1 MDGAKKNPDRLNTIA
16 IVTVGLTGS
25 VLVYLSIIGIE
36 AWYLN
41 ESSAVDHVAKFG
53 KQAETRATLKAEQ
66 VGKITEPR
74 LGVVYGPNNVQLYTT
89 PIDAAKELII
99 RDAKVDPANLIQV
112 IARSEKA
119 TIEPWFGRPRLIV
132 APPLPVDGAV
142 TPGTPATGQ
151 PGTAPGGFDPGA
163 TTPAGATTP
172 SGGAPMPSG
181 GAPMPSGG
189 AATPTAPATTPTPA
203 ATTPTPAVTTPAPAA
218 GH

>member
-132 APPLPVDGAV
+132 APPLPVDGTV
-142 TPGTPATGQ
+142 TPGTPGTPATGQ

-181 GAPMPSGG
+181 GA
-189 AATPTAPATTPTPA
+189 AATTPTPA